1 MIKKL
6 LRQNSKTIY
15 KIILIT
21 FIILFFIT
29 LLFFYNGTFIRILI
43 FFLYK
48 GSLLDTLLDLMVHI
62 NRYIDAIN
70 LNIENIMVKKFKVQF
85 RLDNA
90 SAELVHQLTLLYI
103 SIKTTILSI
112 ISKDIEMDIYYY
124 DESAFLL
131 DVIYE

>member
-6 LRQNSKTIY
+6 LSQNRKTIY

-21 FIILFFIT
+21 FLILFFIT

-70 LNIENIMVKKFKVQF
+70 LNIENIMVEQFKVQF

>member
-1 MIKKL
+1 MMKKL
-6 LRQNSKTIY
+6 LSRNRKTIY
-15 KIILIT
+15 KVILIT

-70 LNIENIMVKKFKVQF
+70 LNIENIMVEKFKVQF

-103 SIKTTILSI
+103 SIKATILSI

-131 DVIYE
+131 DVIHE

>member
-1 MIKKL
+1 
-6 LRQNSKTIY
+6 
-15 KIILIT
+15 
-21 FIILFFIT
+21 
-29 LLFFYNGTFIRILI
+29 
-43 FFLYK
+43 
-48 GSLLDTLLDLMVHI
+48 MVHI

-70 LNIENIMVKKFKVQF
+70 LNIENIMVEKFKVQF

-103 SIKTTILSI
+103 SIKATILSI

-131 DVIYE
+131 DVIHE